1 MTETIAQEPAIQDIR
16 FVAGD
21 DLTIPFQIGTEDAN
35 GTFTAT
41 DVTGYTF
48 ESVIKTNSGDIA
60 ATLIIVNAL
69 TGVIAVT
76 WSDSQTGAIRPS
88 CYRWFLGMTDTA
100 GYERTI
106 VYGNVEVLSRG

>member
-1 MTETIAQEPAIQDIR
+1 MTELIAQEPATQDIR

-21 DLTIPFQIGTEDAN
+21 DFTIPIQIGTEDAN

-41 DVTGYTF
+41 NVTGYTF
-48 ESVIKTNSGDIA
+48 ESAVTGSFGGIN
-60 ATLIIVNAL
+60 ATISIIDAP
-69 TGVIAVT
+69 TGSITVT
-76 WSDSQTGAIRPS
+76 WSDSQTGAIRPN

-106 VYGNVEVLSRG
+106 VYGNAEVLSRG

>member
-1 MTETIAQEPAIQDIR
+1 MAITQVPATKNIR

-21 DLTIPFQIGTEDAN
+21 DFTIPFQIGTEDAN

-41 DVTGYTF
+41 DITGYTF
-48 ESVIKTNSGDIA
+48 ESVIKTSSVDIA
-60 ATLIIVNAL
+60 ATSTIVNAL
-69 TGVIAVT
+69 TGTIAVT
-76 WSDSQTGAIRPS
+76 WSDSQTGAVTPD

-106 VYGNVEVLSRG
+106 VYGNAEVLSRG